1 MPIKKQSPLE
11 FKKAVL
17 KVIRFLEKEKVDYFL
32 LGGLAVS
39 VLGEP
44 RFTYDLDLDIF
55 LKKEE
60 IPSLLEKAKKA
71 AFQVNAKEVIENVQQ
86 FGTFRL
92 FLKHLQVDF
101 ILASTE
107 MEQSALRRRQ
117 KIKLFGKPIYFPSA
131 EDLILLKVIPGR
143 TKDLTDAESI
153 VLRHQKTLDR
163 RYLEEWARKICEEA
177 EDFKI
182 MRRLQG
188 LWRALG

>member
-86 FGTFRL
+86 FGTSDIRVYSP
-92 FLKHLQVDF
+92 KNQ
-101 ILASTE
+101 
-107 MEQSALRRRQ
+107 
-117 KIKLFGKPIYFPSA
+117 Y
-131 EDLILLKVIPGR
+131 LI
-143 TKDLTDAESI
+143 
-153 VLRHQKTLDR
+153 Q
-163 RYLEEWARKICEEA
+163 
-177 EDFKI
+177 
-182 MRRLQG
+182 
-188 LWRALG
+188 